1 MNLGFTGLI
10 SATVFIP
17 TLGALIIA
25 ILLKKDRHVF
35 FFSRFVALLNLI
47 LSAVVLFAYQSSQ
60 SSDRFKLVDRY
71 DQWIPFESFKVEYYL
86 GVDGFS
92 APLILLTGL
101 LTAVAIFSSKNI
113 THKIKQYF
121 ICLLLLET
129 AVMGVFS
136 SVDLFLFFI
145 FWELELIPMFFLIMT
160 WGSGRKNYS
169 AMKFL
174 IFTLISGGLILF
186 GILILFASTKTFDMT
201 MIPVLLQNE
210 SLLIPMSVMF
220 FVFFIAFAIK
230 LPVWPLHTWLPDA
243 HTDAPTA
250 GSVMLAGVL
259 IKMGGYGLIRICVG
273 LFPESVSEYSL
284 FIVILAVINIIYGAI
299 ITMRQT
305 DMKRLIA
312 FSSISHM
319 GFVLLGIA
327 AFSGS
332 YEDKV
337 TGLVGA
343 SLQMFTHGTIT
354 GLMFLL
360 IGYIYEKT
368 HTRYIPHMGGLVHQ
382 MPRLSVALTIAGV
395 AALGLPGTSG
405 FVSEIIIFIGAFPVF
420 NWFTALGVF
429 GVVLTSGYIL
439 WMIQRI
445 MYGPKLDRFDKTV
458 DASVYEMI
466 PVVLL
471 IISIL
476 FVGLY
481 PSFISDI
488 FKNGIIQTIG

>member
-1 MNLGFTGLI
+1 MAFNGLI

-17 TLGALIIA
+17 TLGALVIA
-25 ILLKKDRHVF
+25 VLLKKNSHVF
-35 FFSRFVALLNLI
+35 LFARFVALLNLI
-47 LSAVVLFAYQSSQ
+47 LSALVLFSYQISEST
-60 SSDRFKLVDRY
+60 DKFKLVDKY
-71 DQWIPFESFKVEYYL
+71 EHWIPFDSFKVQYYL

-136 SVDLFLFFI
+136 SLDLFLFFI
-145 FWELELIPMFFLIMT
+145 FWELELIPMFFLIMV

-174 IFTLISGGLILF
+174 IFTLISGALILF
-186 GILILFASTKTFDMT
+186 GILMLFASTKTFDIT
-201 MIPVLLQNE
+201 LLPSLIKEE
-210 SLLIPMSVMF
+210 SLLIPMSIMF
-220 FVFFIAFAIK
+220 FVFFIAFSIK

-259 IKMGGYGLIRICVG
+259 IKMAGYGLIRICIG
-273 LFPESVSEYSL
+273 LFPESVSEYS
-284 FIVILAVINIIYGAI
+284 FIIVILAVINVIYGAV
-299 ITMRQT
+299 ITMRHT

-312 FSSISHM
+312 FSSVSHM
-319 GFVLLGIA
+319 GFVLLGVA

-332 YEDKV
+332 YDDKV

-354 GLMFLL
+354 GLLFLL

-405 FVSEIIIFIGAFPVF
+405 FISEIIIFIGAFPVF
-420 NWFTALGVF
+420 SWFTAIAVF
-429 GVVLTSGYIL
+429 GVVLTSAYIL

-445 MYGPKLDRFDKTV
+445 MYGPKLDRFEKTL

-466 PVVLL
+466 PVILL

-481 PSFISDI
+481 PSFITGI
-488 FKNGIIQTIG
+488 FKNGIIQIIG